1 MSGDGI
7 CLGESSLVGMRVRG
21 DMREWERSL
30 QPATAQVR
38 GRHARY
44 APTHSICR
52 AACSNAIGSERD
64 CPSSPCGPLAA
75 VRTGLNPPTSAPRLG
90 SPLPHLHRD
99 WAHPGHIRTGTGLTP
114 PTSAPRL
121 GSPLPHLHRDWA
133 HHCHICTG
141 TGLAPARSAAGV
153 GPPRIGPQFA
163 RRACARLRRVVGDLQ
178 QLDA

>member
-75 VRTGLNPPTSAPRLG
+75 VRTGLNPATSAPGLGSPHATSAPGLGSPLPHPHRDWAHPSHVCSASATGLTPATSAPGLG

-99 WAHPGHIRTGTGLTP
+99 WARPCPICRGSRPAAHWAAVRPPCLRT
-114 PTSAPRL
+114 PTA
-121 GSPLPHLHRDWA
+121 
-133 HHCHICTG
+133 C
-141 TGLAPARSAAGV
+141 
-153 GPPRIGPQFA
+153 
-163 RRACARLRRVVGDLQ
+163 RR
-178 QLDA
+178 